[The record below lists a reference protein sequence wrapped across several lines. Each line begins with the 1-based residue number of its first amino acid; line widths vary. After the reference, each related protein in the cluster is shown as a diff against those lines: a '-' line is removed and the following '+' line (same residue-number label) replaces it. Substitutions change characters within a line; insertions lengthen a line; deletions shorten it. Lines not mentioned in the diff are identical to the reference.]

1 MNFRSRITNL
11 SSEAFLE
18 EDHALAAPK
27 RPSEGGS
34 RSGIALIIV
43 MISILVLSV
52 LAGGFAIFTKTET
65 TLARNAN
72 NEAELEWIGRSG
84 VEYCRWI
91 LAQQMTCPAEPYD
104 SLCQVWAGGSGGEC
118 ATNGALADVQREVQL
133 GHGSFTWKMTDLES
147 KWNINVAQEP
157 ILNQAMSAMGVDP
170 SDSVPVV
177 GAILDWIDPDD
188 REHVEGAENDY
199 YHGLN
204 PPYDCKNGP
213 IDDISELLMIRG
225 VTQEM
230 FWGPNAT
237 NHPAAAWQQKLNRY
251 GPSAAPPAYSAG
263 LVDIFAPFGI
273 GKLNINTASAAA
285 LQIIPMIDPDRAQA
299 IIAARS
305 CDDDG
310 TGVAGATGPFRSADA
325 GYLFNRVP
333 NLGLEAARM
342 LQQYCDIRSRTFEVH
357 IEAKINNY
365 KREFVAVLGRNTPR
379 DIQILTFYWK

>member
-1 MNFRSRITNL
+1 MNLRSQRPVTHLASRITH
-11 SSEAFLE
+11 
-18 EDHALAAPK
+18 HA
-27 RPSEGGS
+27 S
-34 RSGIALIIV
+34 RRGIALIIV
-43 MISILVLSV
+43 MIAILVLSV

-72 NEAELEWIGRSG
+72 NEAELEWLGRSG

-91 LAQQMTCPAEPYD
+91 LAQEMNCPAEPYD
-104 SLCQVWAGGSGGEC
+104 SLCQIWAGGSGGAC
-118 ATNGALADVQREVQL
+118 ATNGPLVDVQREVQL

-157 ILNQAMSAMGVDP
+157 VLNQAMSAMGVDP

-188 REHVEGAENDY
+188 REHIEGAENDY

-204 PPYDCKNGP
+204 PPYDAKNGP

-225 VTQEM
+225 ITQEM
-230 FWGPNAT
+230 YWGPNAT
-237 NHPAAAWQQKLNRY
+237 NHPASAWQQKLNRY
-251 GPSAAPPAYSAG
+251 GPSAAPPSYNAG

-285 LQIIPMIDPDRAQA
+285 LQIIPMVDAQRAEA
-299 IIAARS
+299 IVSARS

-310 TGVAGATGPFRSADA
+310 TGLTGPFRSIDA

-342 LQQYCDIRSRTFEVH
+342 VQQYCDIHSRTFEVH